1 MGWVKGNQPPDYGE
15 GGGERTQTTVWE
27 IESVSHA
34 ERKNFNHATPKPIG
48 LFAIPLIKHTRTG
61 EIAFEPFSGSGPQLI
76 AADQLGRRCYGMEIS
91 PQYCQ
96 VIVDRYKAHCEKSGK
111 PFECRLNGDDVSGYI
126 SKPDHVADAD
136 SMIA

>member
-1 MGWVKGNQPPDYGE
+1 M
-15 GGGERTQTTVWE
+15 
-27 IESVSHA
+27 
-34 ERKNFNHATPKPIG
+34 KPVEM
-48 LFAIPLIKHTRTG
+48 FAYLMSNSTAPQ
-61 EIAFEPFSGSGPQLI
+61 EFAYDPFCGSGTTLI

-136 SMIA
+136 NLIA